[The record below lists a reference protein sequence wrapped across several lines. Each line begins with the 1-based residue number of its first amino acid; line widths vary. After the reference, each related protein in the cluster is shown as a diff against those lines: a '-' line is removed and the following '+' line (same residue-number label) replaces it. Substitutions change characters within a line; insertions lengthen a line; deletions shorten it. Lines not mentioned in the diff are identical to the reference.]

1 MSSTSNA
8 ATNPARNWTTGSKP
22 KRRSVAPKRL
32 STKADLSSATTL
44 SGPRRLIYEA
54 HHNAHKRPLDQF
66 AYGQFQRQFP
76 ADLDRTVIDPNKSA
90 NHEDTEQQAK
100 SSPFADVAL
109 DPADPG
115 IDRREYQDRREDA
128 AQSKRHMVLSRFT

>member
-8 ATNPARNWTTGSKP
+8 ATNPARNWTTGFKP

-32 STKADLSSATTL
+32 STKADFSSATTQ

-66 AYGQFQRQFP
+66 ASGQFQHQFP
-76 ADLDRTVIDPNKSA
+76 ADLDRTVIPTKAPTMKMPNSMP
-90 NHEDTEQQAK
+90 
-100 SSPFADVAL
+100 SRGPSPTSLLPPQIRV
-109 DPADPG
+109 
-115 IDRREYQDRREDA
+115 
-128 AQSKRHMVLSRFT
+128 